1 MQYNGVP
8 VDELYNAWKGIKDE
22 EERRK
27 EAGKIWDAKYR
38 EKHREERNQKA
49 KEYYHKR
56 KQQRLQ
62 EDKLGPPSP
71 KDA

>member
-8 VDELYNAWKGIKDE
+8 VEELYNAWKSIKDE

-27 EAGKIWDAKYR
+27 EAGKISDAKYR

-49 KEYYHKR
+49 REYYHQR
-56 KQQRLQ
+56 KQR
-62 EDKLGPPSP
+62 KTPGT
-71 KDA
+71 